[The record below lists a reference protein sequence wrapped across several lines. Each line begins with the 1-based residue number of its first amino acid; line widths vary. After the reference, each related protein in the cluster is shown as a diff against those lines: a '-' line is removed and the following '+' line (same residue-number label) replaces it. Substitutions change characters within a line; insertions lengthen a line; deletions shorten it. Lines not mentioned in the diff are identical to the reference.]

1 MEGAARL
8 SEIGQA
14 TSSSA
19 ALASDDTDTVIGVSR
34 MDGGD
39 PGVYDLQTT
48 QQLGTVVHNEMYVS
62 IVTQS
67 VTKGSPWTV
76 PLPVV

>member
-1 MEGAARL
+1 MEGAARI
-8 SEIGQA
+8 SEIGQG

-48 QQLGTVVHNEMYVS
+48 KQSGTGVHNEMYVNV
-62 IVTQS
+62 VT
-67 VTKGSPWTV
+67 
-76 PLPVV
+76 